1 MGNLLSVD
9 AVLGLYTL
17 QRTIPPFFIKG
28 IDTFCSKM
36 YEKLVESTV

>member
-17 QRTIPPFFIKG
+17 QRTISPFFKG
-28 IDTFCSKM
+28 IDMFCSTM